1 MSSEIFIIGDSHA
14 VAFADAA
21 NKRGLVWRGGPI
33 GTGKAIE
40 SKFWAVED
48 GAFKITLPIP
58 DNVKARFEGLLEFE
72 GPILSVVGFNS
83 HRFAI
88 DIAEYLTG
96 AGLDLRPNSLSSAV
110 FHRCVIEAR
119 AEVLNFYRLL
129 LDAGRS
135 VYFTHSPN
143 RHPAEHQD
151 LVHAFE
157 AILICEL
164 QALGAQFIDVRETC
178 LDGGRLKPEYCR
190 TTDAVHA
197 NAKYGGVVIDKFL
210 TASLTS

>member
-1 MSSEIFIIGDSHA
+1 MFIIGDSHA

-21 NKRGLVWRGGPI
+21 KERGLVWRGGPI
-33 GTGKAIE
+33 GTGKALE

-48 GAFKITLPIP
+48 GAFEVTLPIP
-58 DNVKARFEGLLEFE
+58 DKVKARFKELLEFK

-83 HRFAI
+83 HRFAV
-88 DIAEYLTG
+88 DIAEYLMG
-96 AGLDLRPNSLSSAV
+96 AGLNLRPDSLSSAV
-110 FHRCVIEAR
+110 FHQCVIEAR

-129 LDAGRS
+129 LDAERS

-143 RHPAEHQD
+143 RQPAKHQD

-157 AILICEL
+157 AILISEI
-164 QALGAQFIDVRETC
+164 QALGAHFVDVRETC
-178 LDGGRLKPEYCR
+178 MVEGRLKPEYCR
-190 TTDAVHA
+190 TADAVHA

-210 TASLTS
+210 TVSAAS